1 MNKYPLWKYALLLII
16 IILGLIYGAPNL
28 FGEDPAVQVTAT
40 SKAPMDDKVEQNI
53 KDTLK
58 TQNLPYKSFEQL
70 DPKSILI
77 RFPSAEVQ
85 LRAKDVLKAT
95 LGEDYTVALNLA
107 ARTPAWL
114 DAFGAKPMKLGLDLR
129 GGVHFLLAIDVD
141 SLIESRLN
149 GDRRG
154 IGDEMRSE
162 RIRYADLAK
171 YGDNQILLKLRNSN
185 DLQKAT
191 SIIAQRF
198 PDLQAEAKQGEANTL
213 ILTMTP
219 TATLNAQ
226 NYAVAQTTTILRNR
240 INELGVAEPVV
251 QRQGAD
257 RISVDLPGVQD
268 TARAKQ
274 ILGGTAT
281 LEFHLADVTNDPREA
296 LDGNVPAGAKLY
308 KYDGMPYLLKDRV
321 ILSGTSITDANST
334 IAEDGRPAVNI
345 RLGGGG
351 EAMFYRITRDNVGKP
366 LGIVY
371 VETKLDSKLVD
382 GKVVYTPRKTEKVI
396 MIANIKSA
404 LPSNF
409 QITGISDPKEARDL
423 ALMLRAGAL
432 PAPISIIEES
442 TVGPSLGKE
451 NISKGVD
458 SVVIGFVLIILFM
471 AVYYRLF
478 GLIANLALV
487 LDLILLVALLSVIGA
502 TLTLPG
508 IAAIV
513 LTVGMAVDANV
524 LIFERIREEL
534 RNGMPPQASI
544 QAGYERALSTIIDS
558 NVTTLI
564 AAIAMFAIGTGAVKG
579 FATTLTLGL
588 ITSMY
593 STVVGTR
600 ALVNL
605 IYGRRSVKHLS
616 IGIKVDKK

>member
-409 QITGISDPKEARDL
+409 QIT
-423 ALMLRAGAL
+423 M
-432 PAPISIIEES
+432 
-442 TVGPSLGKE
+442 
-451 NISKGVD
+451 
-458 SVVIGFVLIILFM
+458 
-471 AVYYRLF
+471 
-478 GLIANLALV
+478 
-487 LDLILLVALLSVIGA
+487 
-502 TLTLPG
+502 
-508 IAAIV
+508 
-513 LTVGMAVDANV
+513 
-524 LIFERIREEL
+524 
-534 RNGMPPQASI
+534 
-544 QAGYERALSTIIDS
+544 
-558 NVTTLI
+558 
-564 AAIAMFAIGTGAVKG
+564 
-579 FATTLTLGL
+579 
-588 ITSMY
+588 
-593 STVVGTR
+593 
-600 ALVNL
+600 
-605 IYGRRSVKHLS
+605 
-616 IGIKVDKK
+616 